1 MKIYFLNGN
10 TPEIEYHYL
19 EKEYRNDVIVE
30 IEGLLY
36 DLYFFTIDALQYKMT
51 KDGFFSL
58 SGMIILDEISTENIK
73 KSILTLYERKF
84 FFINSK
90 GKKNLIEIYLS
101 IIGIEMPIF
110 QLLIIAL

>member
-84 FFINSK
+84 F
-90 GKKNLIEIYLS
+90 L
-101 IIGIEMPIF
+101 
-110 QLLIIAL
+110 